1 MTKAELLADLAAK
14 PFVAEVYGTGSA
26 QSTGNPETYYNVRI
40 REAPSAA
47 SPVGGFRQVAFYVI
61 GEGTQDE
68 EAFYQGGDPFPTTN
82 ASEFRKWMLGV
93 YEGAPGTYPG
103 LIVHQ
108 IDEVAETAII
118 SRFKT
123 TDWTREFIY
132 VDRNNA
138 AGEGVLNVL
147 PSFDLALLEYSKRL
161 DGAGDR

>member
-14 PFVAEVYGTGSA
+14 PFVAEVYGTG
-26 QSTGNPETYYNVRI
+26 QVQNVGNPETYYNVRI
-40 REAPSAA
+40 KESPSAA

-61 GEGTQDE
+61 DEGEATE
-68 EAFYQGGDPFPTTN
+68 EAFYQGGDPFPSTN
-82 ASEFRKWMLGV
+82 AAEFRKWMLGV
-93 YEGAPGTYPG
+93 YEAAPGTYPG

-118 SRFKT
+118 SRFKIS
-123 TDWTREFIY
+123 DWTREFLF
-132 VDRNNA
+132 VDRNDN

-147 PSFDLALLEYSKRL
+147 PSFDLALLEYNKRL